1 MSEVLIAKF
10 KTKREAE
17 AITKL
22 IRKHSA
28 TSTLVRGNS
37 LEDLWLGEMI
47 DEGMKDKGTFAIA
60 AFKKVLAKQIKSAA
74 R

>member
-10 KTKREAE
+10 KNKREAN
-17 AITKL
+17 AIIKL

-28 TSTLVRGNS
+28 SSTLVRGNS

-47 DEGMKDKGTFAIA
+47 TEGMKEKRNHSIA
-60 AFKKVLAKQIKSAA
+60 AFEKKLDRQIKGLEK
-74 R
+74 

>member
-17 AITKL
+17 AVTKL
-22 IRKHSA
+22 IRKHS
-28 TSTLVRGNS
+28 TSSTLVRGNS

-47 DEGMKDKGTFAIA
+47 DEGMKEKGTFSIA
-60 AFKKVLAKQIKSAA
+60 AFKKSLAKQIKSND